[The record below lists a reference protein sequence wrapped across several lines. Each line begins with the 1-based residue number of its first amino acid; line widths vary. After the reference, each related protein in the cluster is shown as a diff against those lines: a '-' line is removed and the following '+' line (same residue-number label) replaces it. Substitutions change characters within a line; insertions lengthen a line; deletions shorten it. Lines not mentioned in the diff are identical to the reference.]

1 MPKISGFIK
10 FITGFY
16 IKNRKEIDR
25 MMLKIVQTIA
35 EDTIKKR
42 KENSTTKV

>member
-1 MPKISGFIK
+1 M
-10 FITGFY
+10 
-16 IKNRKEIDR
+16 KNQKEIDR

-42 KENSTTKV
+42 KEKKIQLQKYRCS